1 MHEPDQEKTAFI
13 TLRGI
18 FCYKIMPF
26 WLKSDRATYQR
37 MITKMFESI
46 MDKTMDAYINDMVV
60 KSKKESNHVKDLTK
74 VFAILK
80 RHKPRLN
87 AMKCTFEVGSKKFLG
102 YLVTRREI
110 KANLEQIVAINNLV
124 NPRTT

>member
-26 WLKSDRATYQR
+26 LLKSDRATYQR

-46 MDKTMDAYINDMVV
+46 MDKTMDAYIDDMMV
-60 KSKKESNHVKDLTK
+60 KSKKEPNHVRDQT
-74 VFAILK
+74 
-80 RHKPRLN
+80 
-87 AMKCTFEVGSKKFLG
+87 
-102 YLVTRREI
+102 
-110 KANLEQIVAINNLV
+110 
-124 NPRTT
+124 